1 MSFWSTI
8 GDIGKSLLGPIG
20 GLLGNEQT
28 NDSSKEVARENREFS
43 LDMWNRNN
51 EYNTP
56 LAQMQRLKDAG
67 LNPNLMYG
75 QGTTGNSSAPAS
87 AEGRKPT
94 QYSYMEGLQF
104 WQNMKM
110 NDQARQLQ
118 KSQTELNHAQAAKV
132 EAETANTHANT
143 QNTTE
148 TMQFNRESRPK
159 ILQKY
164 DLENQSISL
173 SNENLNKINAKIEA
187 DINQIKANTQLTA
200 RQADV
205 AKATLGKITIEAENA
220 IKQGRSIDLQQ
231 VEQIM
236 RNDLMKKG
244 MNPSDSGPQ
253 RLIKEMLDT
262 FKPIIDR
269 SKAFWKDKF
278 GTEEWR
284 YDGKNFKRLK

>member
-20 GLLGNEQT
+20 GLLGNKQS

-118 KSQTELNHAQAAKV
+118 KSQTELNHAQAAKI
-132 EAETANTHANT
+132 EADTANTHAQM
-143 QNTTE
+143 QNTLDTN
-148 TMQFNRESRPK
+148 QFNRESRPK
-159 ILQKY
+159 ILEKY
-164 DLENQSISL
+164 DLDNAGIKL

-205 AKATLGKITIEAENA
+205 AKASLGKIAIEVENA
-220 IKQGRSIDLQQ
+220 VKQGRSIDLQQ
-231 VEQIM
+231 VEQQFK
-236 RNDLMKKG
+236 NDLWKKG
-244 MNPSDSGPQ
+244 INPSSTGING
-253 RLIKEMLDT
+253 LIDWLRN
-262 FKPIIDR
+262 IVL
-269 SKAFWKDKF
+269 DKF
-278 GTEEWR
+278 KDAWKFYPKIPR
-284 YDGKNFKRLK
+284 

>member
-1 MSFWSTI
+1 MSWLSAI
-8 GDIGKSLLGPIG
+8 PIVG
-20 GLLGNEQT
+20 GIIEGAMN
-28 NDSSKEVARENREFS
+28 NSSNKEIARENREFS

-56 LAQMQRLKDAG
+56 LAQMQRLKAAG

-75 QGTTGNSSAPAS
+75 QGTTGNSSAPAK
-87 AEGRKPT
+87 ADGANPT
-94 QYSYMEGLQF
+94 QYKLNFLEAAQLHQQQKLNEQSI
-104 WQNMKM
+104 
-110 NDQARQLQ
+110 QLQ
-118 KSQTELNHAQAAKV
+118 KSQTELNHAQAQKV
-132 EAETANTHANT
+132 NAETANTHANT
-143 QNTTE
+143 LNTQE

-159 ILQKY
+159 ILEKF
-164 DLENQSISL
+164 DLDNANIKL

-187 DINQIKANTQLTA
+187 DINQIKANTNLTA

-220 IKQGRSIDLQQ
+220 IKQGRTIDLQQ

-244 MNPSDSGPQ
+244 MNPSDSGSQ

>member
-1 MSFWSTI
+1 
-8 GDIGKSLLGPIG
+8 
-20 GLLGNEQT
+20 
-28 NDSSKEVARENREFS
+28 
-43 LDMWNRNN
+43 
-51 EYNTP
+51 
-56 LAQMQRLKDAG
+56 
-67 LNPNLMYG
+67 
-75 QGTTGNSSAPAS
+75 
-87 AEGRKPT
+87 
-94 QYSYMEGLQF
+94 
-104 WQNMKM
+104 
-110 NDQARQLQ
+110 
-118 KSQTELNHAQAAKV
+118 
-132 EAETANTHANT
+132 
-143 QNTTE
+143 
-148 TMQFNRESRPK
+148 MQFNRESRPK
-159 ILQKY
+159 ILEKF
-164 DLENQSISL
+164 DLDNANIKL

-187 DINQIKANTQLTA
+187 DINQIKANTNLTA

-220 IKQGRSIDLQQ
+220 IKQGRTIDLQQ

-244 MNPSDSGPQ
+244 MNPSDSGSQ

>member
-1 MSFWSTI
+1 MSWLSAI
-8 GDIGKSLLGPIG
+8 PIVG
-20 GLLGNEQT
+20 GLIEGAIN
-28 NDSSKEVARENREFS
+28 NSSNKKIARENRQFA

-56 LAQMQRLKDAG
+56 LAQMQRLKEAG

-75 QGTTGNSSAPAS
+75 QGTTGNSSSPAK
-87 AEGRKPT
+87 ADGAYPT
-94 QYSYMEGLQF
+94 QYKLNFLEAAQLHQQQKLNEQSI
-104 WQNMKM
+104 
-110 NDQARQLQ
+110 QLQ
-118 KSQTELNHAQAAKV
+118 KSQTELNHAQAQKV
-132 EAETANTHANT
+132 NAETANTHANT
-143 QNTTE
+143 LNTQE

-164 DLENQSISL
+164 DLQNQSISL

>member
-1 MSFWSTI
+1 M
-8 GDIGKSLLGPIG
+8 SLLSAIPVVG
-20 GLLGNEQT
+20 GIIEGAMN
-28 NDSSKEVARENREFS
+28 NSSNKKIARENRAFA

-56 LAQMQRLKDAG
+56 LAQMQRLKEAG

-75 QGTTGNSSAPAS
+75 QGTTGNSSSPAK
-87 AEGRKPT
+87 ADGANPT
-94 QYSYMEGLQF
+94 QYKLNFLEAAQLHQQQKLNEQSI
-104 WQNMKM
+104 
-110 NDQARQLQ
+110 QLQ
-118 KSQTELNHAQAAKV
+118 KSQTELNHAQAQKV
-132 EAETANTHANT
+132 NAETANTHANT
-143 QNTTE
+143 LNTQE

-205 AKATLGKITIEAENA
+205 AKAILGKITIEAENA

-244 MNPSDSGPQ
+244 MNPNDSGPQ

-269 SKAFWKDKF
+269 SKVFWKDKF